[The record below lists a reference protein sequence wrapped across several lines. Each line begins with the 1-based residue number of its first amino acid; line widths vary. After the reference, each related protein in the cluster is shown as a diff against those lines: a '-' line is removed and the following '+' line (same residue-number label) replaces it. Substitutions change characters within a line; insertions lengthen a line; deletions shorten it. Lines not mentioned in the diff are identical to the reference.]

1 MARRVI
7 VGAVVMVVVLLL
19 VWFGFSSTQPP
30 DFHQYRTTANQA
42 AEAAHDAVRT
52 TALTIGALLEH
63 RVTGPY
69 ASVVV
74 DDAVTS
80 VTGAT
85 QQLAQLPPPDAA
97 TAAMRAELTPLL
109 GDAARELGDVSHALA
124 DGAPDKIRSSA
135 ANLQSLGDR
144 LDQYLGKH
152 A

>member
-1 MARRVI
+1 
-7 VGAVVMVVVLLL
+7 VGLVVVLVL

-52 TALTIGALLEH
+52 TALTVGALLEH

-69 ASVVV
+69 AAVVV
-74 DDAVTS
+74 DEAVTS

-85 QQLAQLPPPDAA
+85 QQLAQLPPPDAD

-109 GDAARELGDVSHALA
+109 GDTARELGDVSHALE
-124 DGAPDKIRSSA
+124 DGATDKIRSSA

>member
-1 MARRVI
+1 MSRRII
-7 VGAVVMVVVLLL
+7 VGAVIMVVVLVL
-19 VWFGFSSTQPP
+19 VGLGFFSTQPP
-30 DFHQYRTTANQA
+30 DYHKYRTTANQA

-52 TALTIGALLEH
+52 TALTVGALLEH

-80 VTGAT
+80 VAGAT

-97 TAAMRAELTPLL
+97 TAAMRTELAPMLA
-109 GDAARELGDVSHALA
+109 DAVRELGDVSHALE
-124 DGAPDKIRSSA
+124 DGAPEKIRGSA

-144 LDQYLGKH
+144 LDRYLEEHG
-152 A
+152 

>member
-7 VGAVVMVVVLLL
+7 VGAVVAVVVLVL
-19 VWFGFSSTQPP
+19 VGLGFSSTQPP
-30 DFHQYRTTANQA
+30 DFHKYRTTANQA

-52 TALTIGALLEH
+52 TALTVGALLQH
-63 RVTGPY
+63 RVTSPY

-80 VTGAT
+80 VAGAT
-85 QQLAQLPPPDAA
+85 QQLAQLAPPDAE
-97 TAAMRAELTPLL
+97 TVAMRAELTPLL
-109 GDAARELGDVSHALA
+109 SDTARELGDVSHALE
-124 DGAPDKIRSSA
+124 DGAPDDIRHSA
-135 ANLQSLGDR
+135 ADLQRLGDR